1 MNGTITLKKSMTST
15 KFGVVFPAEL
25 ELNCF
30 VDGGGR
36 IFAEHPSKKNV
47 YMKVSEKEKKDFKP
61 LNY

>member
-1 MNGTITLKKSMTST
+1 MTST
-15 KFGVVFPAEL
+15 KFGVVFPAGL

-30 VDGGGR
+30 VDVGGR